1 MRPDPTVTRRTFV
14 TRAMLGV
21 TGALLVPAGTTRAQQ
36 AASPPRTADAGL
48 LEDLVAANR
57 ILAQHG
63 IVDAWGHVSARNR
76 QNPNRYFLSRS
87 LAPELVTRAD
97 LTEFDLDSNAI
108 DRSRGSFYLERFIHG
123 EIYKARPD
131 VQAVVHCHTP
141 SLVPWGASGVPLRPL
156 YHLAAFIGDGV
167 PVFDIRDAAGVT
179 DMLVSD
185 RDRGRA
191 LALTLGGKPAA
202 LMRGHG
208 AVIVG
213 SSIPIAV
220 GRSIYLD
227 MNATLQTTAI
237 ALGGPVRYLDPQ
249 EASKVMAGGENGG
262 YERGWELWKQQ
273 ATSK

>member
-21 TGALLVPAGTTRAQQ
+21 TGALLVPAGTTKAQQ

-48 LEDLVAANR
+48 LEDLVAANG

-123 EIYKARPD
+123 EIYKTRPD
-131 VQAVVHCHTP
+131 VQAVVHCHAP
-141 SLVPWGASGVPLRPL
+141 SLIPFGASAVPLRPL
-156 YHLAAFIGDGV
+156 YHMAAFIGDGV
-167 PVFDIRDAAGVT
+167 PVFEIRDAAGMT
-179 DMLVSD
+179 DMLIGD
-185 RDRGRA
+185 ADRGRA
-191 LALTLGGKPAA
+191 LARTLGGKPAA

-208 AVIVG
+208 AVVVG
-213 SSIPIAV
+213 ATIPIAV

-227 MNATLQTTAI
+227 MNARLQTTAM

-249 EASKVMAGGENGG
+249 EADKVMAAGENAG
-262 YERGWELWKQQ
+262 YQRGWELWKHQVS
-273 ATSK
+273 SK

>member
-1 MRPDPTVTRRTFV
+1 MT
-14 TRAMLGV
+14 ALA
-21 TGALLVPAGTTRAQQ
+21 GALLVPVRTTAARQTVSSPGIGDAQ
-36 AASPPRTADAGL
+36 L

-63 IVDAWGHVSARNR
+63 IVDAWGHVSARSR
-76 QNPNRYFLSRS
+76 QATNRYFLSRS
-87 LAPELVTRAD
+87 LAPALVTLAD
-97 LTEFDLDSNAI
+97 IIEFDFDGNPTRPDA
-108 DRSRGSFYLERFIHG
+108 RSFYLERFIHG

-131 VQAVVHCHTP
+131 VNAVVHCHAP
-141 SLVPWGASGVPLRPL
+141 SLIPFGVSAVPLRPV
-156 YHLAAFIGDGV
+156 YHLAAFIGEGL
-167 PVFDIRDAAGVT
+167 PVFEIRATAGMT
-179 DMLVSD
+179 DMLVND

-191 LALTLGGKPAA
+191 LALALAGKTAA

-213 SSIPIAV
+213 SSLPIAV

-237 ALGGPVRYLDPQ
+237 ALGGPIRYLDPQ
-249 EASKVMAGGENGG
+249 EAGNVMAAGENGG
-262 YERGWELWKQQ
+262 YARGWELWKQQ